1 MKTDESLNPKPSAQA
16 GSAFSLRVTHIFTID
31 FEDIAKE
38 KFEDLGEFAQ
48 IDDWYVKCMLQ
59 ATIAAWTK

>member
-1 MKTDESLNPKPSAQA
+1 MGTLFYVSSIEYEHGD
-16 GSAFSLRVTHIFTID
+16 IFTID